1 MAPRRAAATFAN
13 VIPRRFVI
21 LAVLLGSACALSAPP
36 ADSTLTAAT
45 DDLDASAQREL
56 TAAHAAPD
64 DANAQVAAAMRLF
77 QAADL
82 RLQRAT
88 VAWLDAHRDA
98 DRAAVLAADDQL
110 GDDVRRDV
118 VSLCTEGLACAER
131 AAASRSD
138 DVAARLH
145 VALHVSLLAWAN
157 GPARSLVAGYGGRLV
172 KEVDAAIA
180 LDPAFDGG
188 APLRLAG
195 RFRSKAPWPYG
206 DLAAAT
212 QDLTR
217 AVEIASVPVN
227 HLFLGDA
234 LFAKKDVAAAEA
246 QWRLAVQARADE
258 STKWS
263 ADLLRELARR
273 RLAAK

>member
-1 MAPRRAAATFAN
+1 VTPRWPL
-13 VIPRRFVI
+13 VLV
-21 LAVLLGSACALSAPP
+21 VLLHAACALSAPP
-36 ADSTLTAAT
+36 ADTTLTTVTGDLDELARQALAAAT
-45 DDLDASAQREL
+45 
-56 TAAHAAPD
+56 AAPD
-64 DANAQVAAAMRLF
+64 DATAQILAATRLF

-82 RLQRAT
+82 RMQRAT
-88 VAWLDAHRDA
+88 VAWLDAQRDA

-110 GDDVRRDV
+110 GDDVRRDI

-131 AAASRSD
+131 AAAARPNE
-138 DVAARLH
+138 VAARLH

-172 KEVDAAIA
+172 KEVDAALAI
-180 LDPAFDGG
+180 DPKFDGG
-188 APLRLAG
+188 APLRLSG

-206 DLAAAT
+206 DLPAAT
-212 QDLTR
+212 KDLAR

-234 LFAKKDVAAAEA
+234 EFVAKNVAAAEA
-246 QWRLAVQARADE
+246 QWRLAITAPADE

-263 ADLLRELARR
+263 AELLRELARR
-273 RLAAK
+273 RLASE